1 VMNTEDELRVAVA
14 EMRAGTFIKH
24 GK

>member
-1 VMNTEDELRVAVA
+1 MNTEEELRLAVA